1 MIGALSEQTY
11 DNIGW
16 IWNRKSDSCA
26 MNVAHWLPGPTVRA
40 VGLPGKWL
48 IECAWARLSY
58 FVFPNQM
65 IFGSGLALR

>member
-48 IECAWARLSY
+48 IECA
-58 FVFPNQM
+58 
-65 IFGSGLALR
+65 